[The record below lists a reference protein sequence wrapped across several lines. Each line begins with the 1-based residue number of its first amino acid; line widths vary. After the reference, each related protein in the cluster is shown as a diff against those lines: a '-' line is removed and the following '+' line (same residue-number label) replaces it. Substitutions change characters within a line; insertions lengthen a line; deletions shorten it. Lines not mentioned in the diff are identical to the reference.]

1 MEFFDRKQPFNVM
14 GFLKTP
20 YGMMI
25 GFLVF
30 SLVVLPM
37 LKVDPEEYK
46 AMVEEK
52 DKLLGKAAPT
62 TTTTNNNNNGGGG
75 GSVSRKDR

>member
-1 MEFFDRKQPFNVM
+1 VEFFDRKQPFNVM

-52 DKLLGKAAPT
+52 DKLLGKAGPT
-62 TTTTNNNNNGGGG
+62 TNNNNNNGGGE

>member
-52 DKLLGKAAPT
+52 DKLLGKAGP
-62 TTTTNNNNNGGGG
+62 TTTTNNNNGGGE